1 MDARTTGVT
10 RWQGGAGLRR
20 TSLTASLAPP
30 LPPPGEPERWEMLQ
44 RLRRSPAADPTPWI
58 DALTEGLEPA
68 EPDLLMVLARRVDAA
83 GARRLLALAGAAV
96 LAALD
101 QELAVW
107 DEPARASWLEPLL
120 ESAGGGGTLA
130 ADPALL
136 PLLGRCRDP
145 RVAARLRQALKPD
158 ADPAVPPNPLL
169 LPLLGHQRQPGDL
182 PLLLHEARNPGP
194 IARRRAALEGV
205 ALGLG
210 AWPPVALREGL
221 AALALDLDPLL
232 ASRAVDLL
240 ARLPQGSTALH
251 RLSRRALDP
260 GVRQRLERRL
270 RASLRP
276 LVLVVHGRSSGAIP
290 AELQGLADELAMRR
304 RTPVQLVALSGGPQD
319 PTPEVAAALRA
330 RSGVRLVP
338 LLLLPGGH
346 VRNDLPRIAAHWRR
360 FGSLARSPFLGAW
373 PRWQQLLA
381 AQVTAEAWRGRSL
394 LWLNHPV
401 SGELGERYLAHL
413 VRRTG
418 APALA
423 TPYSAD
429 APGAELPHGEGVVW
443 QPLALAANRLTEA
456 LMGRPER
463 SPLRPPLLLQGEVR
477 AFLLEE
483 LEALP

>member
-1 MDARTTGVT
+1 M
-10 RWQGGAGLRR
+10 
-20 TSLTASLAPP
+20 ASLAPP
-30 LPPPGEPERWEMLQ
+30 LPPLGEPERWEMLQ

-58 DALTEGLEPA
+58 DALAEGLEPA
-68 EPDLLMVLARRVDAA
+68 EADLLMVLVRRVDEA
-83 GARRLLALAGAAV
+83 GARRLLALAGAPV

-107 DEPARASWLEPLL
+107 DEPARAAWLEPLL
-120 ESAGGGGTLA
+120 EIAGGDGALA

-145 RVAARLRQALKPD
+145 RVAARLRQALDP
-158 ADPAVPPNPLL
+158 AAEPAVPPTPLL

-182 PLLLHEARNPGP
+182 PLLLREARNPGP

-210 AWPPVALREGL
+210 AWPPAALREGL
-221 AALALDLDPLL
+221 VELTLDLDPLL
-232 ASRAVDLL
+232 AGRAVDLL
-240 ARLPQGSTALH
+240 ARLPQGADDLH

-270 RASLRP
+270 QASRRP
-276 LVLVVHGRSSGAIP
+276 LVLVVHGRSGGAIP
-290 AELQGLADELAMRR
+290 AELQSLADELAERR
-304 RTPVQLVALSGGPQD
+304 RMPVQLVALSGGAQD
-319 PTPEVAAALRA
+319 PTPAVAAALRA
-330 RSGVRLVP
+330 RGGVRLVP

-346 VRNDLPRIAAHWRR
+346 VRHDLPRIAAHWRR
-360 FGSLARSPFLGAW
+360 FGPLARSPFLGAW
-373 PRWQQLLA
+373 PGWQQRLA
-381 AQVTAEAWRGRSL
+381 ALVEEEAGRGRAL

-401 SGELGERYLAHL
+401 SGELGGRYLAHL
-413 VRRTG
+413 VQRTG
-418 APALA
+418 AAALA

-429 APGAELPHGEGVVW
+429 LPGHELPHSEGVVW

-463 SPLRPPLLLQGEVR
+463 PPLRPPLLRQKEVR

-483 LEALP
+483 LAALP